1 MYLYF
6 LRVVFTVV
14 KVVKVSSQSFSHC
27 FIVICMCPTK
37 ATSRD
42 AYTRAPSFLK
52 NAKNA
57 PQKERRDETRDSR
70 FSTTKKKTTI
80 KFDASS
86 GACATKPRK
95 SLRLVSS
102 FTRHVVFDFI
112 RFSFVSLSLSFTL
125 ARLFQNRD
133 DDDDVFVDDDDFS
146 LVLFREDAFFTIGA
160 NERKKKN
167 ESTHHRP
174 SGVGTDAIVLR
185 REGRLSPRE
194 QREQQRGVCVAN
206 VETLRARQIAHGEEC
221 AQVSIG
227 RVFRNQSESGGI
239 RIGSFIRRRGRRVW
253 RTRPISSQ
261 QKYQKR
267 WKKRSRI
274 LGAHLTEICV
284 RGGNGREK
292 DSVDLFRGDDVGK

>member
-52 NAKNA
+52 NAVEKCA
-57 PQKERRDETRDSR
+57 KKKDTTRGRDSR
-70 FSTTKKKTTI
+70 FFHHEKKTTI

-112 RFSFVSLSLSFTL
+112 RFSFKSLSLSFTL
-125 ARLFQNRD
+125 ARFFRNRD
-133 DDDDVFVDDDDFS
+133 DDDDACCDDDDFS

-167 ESTHHRP
+167 ESTHQNP

-185 REGRLSPRE
+185 REGRLSP
-194 QREQQRGVCVAN
+194 
-206 VETLRARQIAHGEEC
+206 
-221 AQVSIG
+221 
-227 RVFRNQSESGGI
+227 
-239 RIGSFIRRRGRRVW
+239 
-253 RTRPISSQ
+253 
-261 QKYQKR
+261 
-267 WKKRSRI
+267 
-274 LGAHLTEICV
+274 
-284 RGGNGREK
+284 
-292 DSVDLFRGDDVGK
+292 

>member
-14 KVVKVSSQSFSHC
+14 KVVKVSSQSFSHR
-27 FIVICMCPTK
+27 FIVICICPAK
-37 ATSRD
+37 ATSCD
-42 AYTRAPSFLK
+42 AYMRAPSFLK

-57 PQKERRDETRDSR
+57 PKRKTRHDEIRVFPPR
-70 FSTTKKKTTI
+70 KKKQQLNSTRR
-80 KFDASS
+80 AGRVPQNPENLS
-86 GACATKPRK
+86 
-95 SLRLVSS
+95 VSS
-102 FTRHVVFDFI
+102 RHLHATWCLISSD
-112 RFSFVSLSLSFTL
+112 SFKSLSLSFTL
-125 ARLFQNRD
+125 ARFFQNRD

-160 NERKKKN
+160 NEKKKKN